1 MDAKGKLLIPAEY
14 DNIISNGSPRLIVMK
29 QTTPALQGGAL
40 MWKYGVIDVH
50 GKLIIPLG
58 DYIIE
63 ALPNAYLLMREI
75 KPYEWESA
83 IFDLCGKEI
92 IAFGKTRYK
101 FDNFGQWLTDEPGA
115 KVIERKE

>member
-1 MDAKGKLLIPAEY
+1 
-14 DNIISNGSPRLIVMK
+14 MK

-40 MWKYGVIDVH
+40 MWKYGVMNVL
-50 GKLIIPLG
+50 GEEIIPLG

-63 ALPNAYLLMREI
+63 AFPNAYLLMREI

-92 IAFGKTRYK
+92 IAFGKIRYK
-101 FDNFGQWLTDEPGA
+101 FDNFGQWLTDGPGA